1 MTTPETPPPSGPG
14 DGAAPPAASP
24 GALPPGVKLP
34 PKAPPKK
41 LNLPPR
47 RTGPVLPVLD
57 GKTIACPYCGGK
69 SVWPPEG
76 LKCPACG
83 KQLRPPHG
91 FGPKDREK
99 RRVAKEKIAEA
110 RDQEL
115 RKLGDPAS
123 LRVGPTGYLIAIA
136 ALVFLG
142 AALVSASR
150 RPAANTARK
159 ERDPAE
165 ATTNLMQIYAMAL
178 EHFRTDVGHYPDP
191 KKELGLA
198 SLERNVAGWI
208 EWNGPYSSSERHL
221 FQDGWGEPFFYR
233 VSDGA
238 PVLASFGA
246 DRKPGTGDEIVAP
259 AEWFRRHPDFVPR
272 AEQTGPDAAEPP
284 ADRPVN
290 VTIGG
295 HLE

>member
-1 MTTPETPPPSGPG
+1 MTTPDTPDPATP
-14 DGAAPPAASP
+14 APD
-24 GALPPGVKLP
+24 ALPPGVKLP

-57 GKTIACPYCGGK
+57 GKTIACPYCSEK

-110 RDQEL
+110 RAREL
-115 RKLGDPAS
+115 QKLGDPAS
-123 LRVGPTGYLIAIA
+123 LKVGPTGYLIAIA

-142 AALVSASR
+142 AALVSASK
-150 RPAANTARK
+150 RPAGNPRK
-159 ERDPAE
+159 PRDPYV
-165 ATTNLMQIYAMAL
+165 ATTNLMDMYAMAL
-178 EHFRTDVGHYPDP
+178 EHYRTDVGHYPDP

-208 EWNGPYSSSERHL
+208 DWNGPYMTSAKHL
-221 FQDGWGEPFFYR
+221 FQDGWGEPLIYR
-233 VSDGA
+233 VADGK
-238 PVLASFGA
+238 PFLMSLGA
-246 DRKPGTGDEIVAP
+246 DRKPDTGDEAG
-259 AEWFRRHPDFVPR
+259 FRSGK
-272 AEQTGPDAAEPP
+272 Q
-284 ADRPVN
+284 
-290 VTIGG
+290 
-295 HLE
+295 

>member
-1 MTTPETPPPSGPG
+1 MTTPDDPSAS
-14 DGAAPPAASP
+14 GAAPVP

-57 GKTIACPYCGGK
+57 GKTIACPYCSEK
-69 SVWPPEG
+69 FVWPPEG

-83 KQLRPPHG
+83 KQLRPPAG

-110 RDQEL
+110 RDREL
-115 RKLGDPAS
+115 QKLGDPAS
-123 LRVGPTGYLIAIA
+123 LKVGPTGYLIAIA

-142 AALVSASR
+142 AALVAASK
-150 RPAANTARK
+150 RPPANPRK
-159 ERDPAE
+159 ERDPAV
-165 ATTNLMQIYAMAL
+165 ATTNLMDMYAMAL
-178 EHFRTDVGHYPDP
+178 EHFRTDLGHYPDP

-208 EWNGPYSSSERHL
+208 EWNGPYMSSAKHL
-221 FQDGWGEPFFYR
+221 FQDGWGEPLIYR
-233 VSDGA
+233 VTNGV
-238 PVLASFGA
+238 PVLMSLGP
-246 DRKPGTGDEIVAP
+246 DRKPGTGDELVAP
-259 AEWFRRHPDFVPR
+259 PELFRCHPLFVPR
-272 AEQTGPDAAEPP
+272 AAQDGEGADAPPD
-284 ADRPVN
+284 DRPLN

-295 HLE
+295 HVE

>member
-1 MTTPETPPPSGPG
+1 MPTPDTPDKASAPQ
-14 DGAAPPAASP
+14 PPAAAKP
-24 GALPPGVKLP
+24 ALGPLPPGVKLP
-34 PKAPPKK
+34 PKAPAKK

-57 GKTIACPYCGGK
+57 GKTIACPYCSEK
-69 SVWPPEG
+69 FVWPPEG

-110 RDQEL
+110 RDLEL

-142 AALVSASR
+142 AALISASK
-150 RPAANTARK
+150 RPVANTARK
-159 ERDPAE
+159 ERDPYV
-165 ATTNLMQIYAMAL
+165 ATTNLMDIYAMAL
-178 EHFRTDVGHYPDP
+178 EHFHTDLGHYPDP
-191 KKELGLA
+191 RKELGLA

-208 EWNGPYSSSERHL
+208 EWNGPYTSSARHL
-221 FQDGWGEPFFYR
+221 FQDGWGEPFVYR
-233 VSDGA
+233 VTNDV
-238 PVLASFGA
+238 PVLMSFGP
-246 DRKPGTGDEIVAP
+246 DRKPGTDDIVAP
-259 AEWFRRHPDFVPR
+259 PGFFRCHPDFVPR
-272 AEQTGPDAAEPP
+272 AAQREREDPP
-284 ADRPVN
+284 PDRPLN

>member
-1 MTTPETPPPSGPG
+1 MTTPDEP
-14 DGAAPPAASP
+14 AAPGTAPVP

-57 GKTIACPYCGGK
+57 GKTIACPYCSEK
-69 SVWPPEG
+69 FVWPPEG
-76 LKCPACG
+76 LKCPSCG
-83 KQLRPPHG
+83 KQLRPPAG

-110 RDQEL
+110 RDREL
-115 RKLGDPAS
+115 QKLGDPAS
-123 LRVGPTGYLIAIA
+123 LKVGPTGYLIAIA

-142 AALVSASR
+142 AALVSASK
-150 RPAANTARK
+150 RPPANPRK
-159 ERDPAE
+159 ERDPAV
-165 ATTNLMQIYAMAL
+165 ATTNLVDMYAMAL

-208 EWNGPYSSSERHL
+208 EWNGPYMSSAKHL
-221 FQDGWGEPFFYR
+221 FQDGWGEPLVYR
-233 VSDGA
+233 VTNGS
-238 PVLASFGA
+238 PVLMSLGP

-259 AEWFRRHPDFVPR
+259 PELFRCHPQFVPR
-272 AEQTGPDAAEPP
+272 AAQAEEEAPPD
-284 ADRPVN
+284 DRSLN

-295 HLE
+295 HVE